1 MKRVVIPVIL
11 LLAAA
16 GCGRGG
22 SDADAWGTF
31 EADEVIISAETPGRI
46 ISMDVTEGMLVAGG
60 AVIAVTDTTM
70 R

>member
-1 MKRVVIPVIL
+1 MKRVVIPIVL

-16 GCGRGG
+16 GCNRGE

-46 ISMDVTEGMLVAGG
+46 IRMDVTEGMLVAGAG
-60 AVIAVTDTTM
+60 QQRRAALP